1 MNGDAHDP
9 RRSASQAIR
18 VGLIVLAIGAV
29 LTLLPLMLDLRSLN
43 RFLVAFGLIGV
54 LVGLGCM
61 TNGLIDLLRGR
72 TR

>member
-1 MNGDAHDP
+1 MSGEGRDT

-18 VGLIVLAIGAV
+18 VGAIVLVFGAM
-29 LTLLPLMLDLRSLN
+29 LTLLPLVLDLRSLN
-43 RFLVAFGLIGV
+43 RFFVAFGLIGV
-54 LVGLGCM
+54 LVGLGCL

>member
-1 MNGDAHDP
+1 MSGDAHDS
-9 RRSASQAIR
+9 RRGASRAIR
-18 VGLIVLAIGAV
+18 AGVIVLVTGAA
-29 LTLLPLMLDLRSLN
+29 LTLLPLVIDLRSLN

-54 LVGLGCM
+54 LLGLGCL